1 MPPTAAPPAPTPPE
15 PPKEPQQTAADRLLR
30 AQAAELEALRARVQD
45 LPDPDVLA
53 DWRAKAQQLDQL
65 AAELPGWRQQLEQA
79 HQSERDQLR
88 DQLRQS
94 AASLERARLEHDLQT
109 EFLRSG
115 GNLATFSTW
124 LELYGSKHVQRTAD
138 GAFVGT
144 ENGQQIPISDVLNS
158 QRDDALYGGF
168 FHPRYGAGAG
178 SRSSRD
184 VAVNNTADL
193 SKVKTRDLFTS
204 AFTRS
209 K

>member
-15 PPKEPQQTAADRLLR
+15 PPKEPQQTASDRLLR
-30 AQAAELEALRARVQD
+30 AQAAELEALRARVQG
-45 LPDPDVLA
+45 LPDPDEMLS
-53 DWRAKAQQLDQL
+53 WRSKAQKFDQL
-65 AAELPGWRQQLEQA
+65 AAELPGWREQLQA
-79 HQSERDQLR
+79 AHTQERDQLQQ
-88 DQLRQS
+88 QLQQS
-94 AASLERARLEHDLQT
+94 TASLERARLEHDLQT

-115 GNLATFSTW
+115 GNLATFQTW
-124 LELYGSKHVQRTAD
+124 LELYGSKHIQRAAD

-158 QRDDALYGGF
+158 QRDDALFGGF

-184 VAVNNTADL
+184 VAVNNTTDL